1 MTEIEAPWRQD
12 AALLSDPYNIRYI
25 SDQDCRHI
33 ARVSSGFDPING
45 NEFGQDE
52 ALAHANMIVAAPEM
66 AIEIMRELAHRL
78 EDTNQKL
85 RAATRA
91 G

>member
-1 MTEIEAPWRQD
+1 MFYRLVA
-12 AALLSDPYNIRYI
+12 
-25 SDQDCRHI
+25 
-33 ARVSSGFDPING
+33 
-45 NEFGQDE
+45 EF
-52 ALAHANMIVAAPEM
+52 PEM

-85 RAATRA
+85 RAATKA